1 VVDLD
6 IKNKLAVNKDIDSK
20 PCGGLSHRQ
29 PTTGEV
35 EHGEQTSGDLNLKNK
50 PDVDWEIESQPV
62 VEGLDM
68 YSREQTSTDKE
79 YSQTSGDD

>member
-20 PCGGLSHRQ
+20 PCGGLNHRQ
-29 PTTGEV
+29 PTTSEV
-35 EHGEQTSGDLNLKNK
+35 EHGEQTSGVLNLKNK
-50 PDVDWEIESQPV
+50 PHVDWDIESKPV
-62 VEGLDM
+62 VEGLDT

-79 YSQTSGDD
+79 YSQTSGGD